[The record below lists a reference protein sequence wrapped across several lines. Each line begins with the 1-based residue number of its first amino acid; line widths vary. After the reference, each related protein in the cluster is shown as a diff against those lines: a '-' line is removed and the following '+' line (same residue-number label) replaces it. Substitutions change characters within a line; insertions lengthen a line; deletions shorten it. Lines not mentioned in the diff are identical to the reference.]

1 MIKRFFVILNLI
13 VCTNSFA
20 QHNSL
25 FSQYMFN
32 GLLINP
38 AYAGSND
45 VLSATAIDRMQ
56 WAGFDG
62 APKTLSF
69 SLHSPLKNKKVNL
82 GLSVLNDQIGVT
94 TQNKINAVYTYRIFF
109 KKSSLSFG
117 LQEGI
122 DMVTNNWSKIQTT
135 TPGDFMF
142 SSPIYSKRTL

>member
-1 MIKRFFVILNLI
+1 MMKRFFVILVLLI
-13 VCTNSFA
+13 ATNSFA
-20 QHNSL
+20 QHNAM

-69 SLHSPLKNKKVNL
+69 SLHSPLKNKKVNV
-82 GLSVLNDQIGVT
+82 GLSFIND
-94 TQNKINAVYTYRIFF
+94 
-109 KKSSLSFG
+109 
-117 LQEGI
+117 
-122 DMVTNNWSKIQTT
+122 
-135 TPGDFMF
+135 
-142 SSPIYSKRTL
+142 